1 MTQVPSWRYV
11 HIQGELMNRESN
23 AHPLDLVKTNGS
35 GETPETLEGD
45 DSDLLWQ
52 ATARA
57 EALLTDLQQERPS
70 ESDLAGL
77 LGYAREV
84 VLARIT
90 DEERTVFPSLQQA
103 PGDHPE
109 LDQLHQEHLRLRSD
123 IDDLAAAAQHDSDP
137 ADLASIVRR
146 LIARLE
152 RHLAAE
158 AAILTGSGYTA
169 TGREWATAG
178 HWFCLT
184 EGPVIEMDQLKP
196 HEAQAA
202 VLNRLAR
209 MRPDE
214 SLELR
219 WAANP
224 QPVWERVQRRD
235 PGGYSW
241 QATESSPGAW
251 SVQVSRRPAP

>member
-1 MTQVPSWRYV
+1 MTR
-11 HIQGELMNRESN
+11 EL
-23 AHPLDLVKTNGS
+23 ATHAIDLVKTNGS
-35 GETPETLEGD
+35 GETLERLERE
-45 DSDLLWQ
+45 DSELLWQ
-52 ATARA
+52 AAARA
-57 EALLTDLQQERPS
+57 EALLADLEEERPT

-90 DEERTVFPSLQQA
+90 DEERTVLPTLQQA

-123 IDDLAAAAQHDSDP
+123 IDDLAAAAQQDSDP
-137 ADLASIVRR
+137 ADLPSIVRR

-152 RHLAAE
+152 GHLATE
-158 AAILTGSGYTA
+158 AAILTGSGYTF
-169 TGREWATAG
+169 TGREWTTAG
-178 HWFCLT
+178 HWYCLT

-214 SLELR
+214 HLELH

-224 QPVWERVQRRD
+224 QAVWQRLQQRD
-235 PGGYSW
+235 PGAYSW
-241 QATESSPGAW
+241 QATESSAGAW
-251 SVQVSRRPAP
+251 SVEVSRRPTL

>member
-1 MTQVPSWRYV
+1 MARDLVR
-11 HIQGELMNRESN
+11 HAI
-23 AHPLDLVKTNGS
+23 DLVKTSGS
-35 GETPETLEGD
+35 AETLERLDGE
-45 DSDLLWQ
+45 DSELLWQ
-52 ATARA
+52 AAARA
-57 EALLTDLQQERPS
+57 EVLLADLEEGRPTD
-70 ESDLAGL
+70 SDLAGL
-77 LGYAREV
+77 LGFAREV

-90 DEERTVFPSLQQA
+90 DEERTVLPALQQA

-109 LDQLHQEHLRLRSD
+109 LDQLHHEHLRLRSD
-123 IDDLAAAAQHDSDP
+123 IDDLAAAAQHDSVP
-137 ADLASIVRR
+137 ADLPSIVRR

-152 RHLAAE
+152 AHLATE
-158 AAILTGSGYTA
+158 AAILTDSGSSF
-169 TGREWATAG
+169 TGREWAKAG

-209 MRPDE
+209 MQPDE
-214 SLELR
+214 SLELH

-224 QPVWERVQRRD
+224 QNLWLRLQQRD
-235 PGGYSW
+235 PGAYSW

-251 SVQVSRRPAP
+251 SVEVSRRPTQ